1 MSANDQDLHSDRR
14 LFGNER
20 QQETLASAA
29 PGSPWR
35 RSRHRH
41 IISGDTFETAF
52 DTIPTQVRF
61 TIRSQG

>member
-1 MSANDQDLHSDRR
+1 MSAIDQDLHSDRR

-41 IISGDTFETAF
+41 IIPVDTFETAF

-61 TIRSQG
+61 SIRWQG

>member
-1 MSANDQDLHSDRR
+1 MSANDQDLHSDCRH
-14 LFGNER
+14 FGNER

-29 PGSPWR
+29 PGSPWH